1 MHPGP
6 MSSGRRTVSSE
17 TIAVRTIVLLLPAAL
32 LLIGS
37 FRTEGD
43 LQRTFWFGALLQ
55 VLVFSFLL
63 ITQRAWHQ
71 PLGTA
76 ATFLYLMG
84 IGWLWLSRSISD
96 DWYSH
101 VSRFLLL
108 IVPLSIF
115 ALQTLV
121 DSGAVA
127 SRRANLLAHRLST
140 RKDWP
145 ADLADVKSV
154 AEVKAF
160 RDAVAID
167 ASPAL
172 RLLEH
177 PRPQVRLAALVALE
191 FRQDWT
197 KGQPEVVLEFA
208 KEAAEP
214 LIRAAAMM
222 ALANLEDRM
231 LVEQTAEFLS
241 DPAKEVRR
249 AAADALLWNCEER
262 WPWIRHAV
270 RAALADPSQV
280 NDGPLVTDGPELSP
294 EAVADLL
301 GWAAEKGS
309 VAGRAAQTL
318 GSYYQRILTT
328 QADDPILVK
337 ALKQQLTDVQSAPA
351 LRLELAQ
358 VLKAIGELDS
368 ALEERLLDP
377 GNPASLRLLAAEGL
391 LAVNKQHPQ
400 ALVVL
405 RDIARM
411 PNREMA
417 LATADVVQRR
427 LGVDLGLALGQ
438 PLPPLHSRQAADVMR
453 RLMKW
458 GAAADATPTESE
470 PDGSTSDTKLDK
482 DQPGGTPRRSHGSGS
497 FGLPSGLR

>member
-6 MSSGRRTVSSE
+6 ISPSRRRISSE
-17 TIAVRTIVLLLPAAL
+17 TIAFRLVVLLLPAVL
-32 LLIGS
+32 LVIGS

-43 LQRTFWFGALLQ
+43 LQRSFWLGALLQ
-55 VLVFSFLL
+55 ILVFSFLL

-96 DWYSH
+96 DWFSH

-127 SRRANLLAHRLST
+127 SRRANLLAQRIST

-145 ADLADVKSV
+145 ADLADVKSM

-177 PRPQVRLAALVALE
+177 PRAQVRLAALTALE
-191 FRQDWT
+191 FRQDW
-197 KGQPEVVLEFA
+197 KRGQPEVVIEFA
-208 KEAAEP
+208 KEAPEP
-214 LIRAAAMM
+214 LLRAAAMA
-222 ALANLEDRM
+222 ALANLEDRL
-231 LVEQTAEFLS
+231 LVEQTAEFLT
-241 DPAKEVRR
+241 DPAKDVRR

-262 WPWIRHAV
+262 WPWIRQAV
-270 RAALADPSQV
+270 RTALADPAQA
-280 NDGPLVTDGPELSP
+280 NDGPLLTEGPELSP
-294 EAVADLL
+294 DAIADML
-301 GWAAEKGS
+301 GWAAEKGPAA
-309 VAGRAAQTL
+309 VRAALTL
-318 GSYYQRILTT
+318 GAYYQRVLTT
-328 QADDPILVK
+328 QADDPILIK
-337 ALKQQLTDVQSAPA
+337 ALKQQLMDMQAPPA
-351 LRLELAQ
+351 LRIELAQ
-358 VLKAIGELDS
+358 VLKVIGELDCT
-368 ALEERLLDP
+368 LEERLLDP
-377 GNPASLRLLAAEGL
+377 ANPGSLRLLAAEGL
-391 LAVNKQHPQ
+391 LTANNKHPQ

-405 RDIARM
+405 HDIARM

-458 GAAADATPTESE
+458 AAVADATPTGNEA
-470 PDGSTSDTKLDK
+470 DGSGSDTKLDK
-482 DQPGGTPRRSHGSGS
+482 DQPGSAQRRSHGSGT